1 MIKYRVD
8 KNFKVD
14 NDFILFFTSY
24 CCNKTSL
31 YINLSQFYLDE
42 ERDELLRLA
51 SRINSLLAFSDK
63 EIENAVKMSY
73 GESGCGQLMPSLK
86 NFVIEATE
94 SYFDTMRRLEKV
106 RNPLDI
112 IVEEY

>member
-24 CCNKTSL
+24 CCNKTSFYL
-31 YINLSQFYLDE
+31 NLSQFYLDE

-73 GESGCGQLMPSLK
+73 GESGCGQLTPSLK

-94 SYFDTMRRLEKV
+94 SYFDLMRRLEKV